1 MTKRIIAVG
10 VTLFGL
16 FVLTGRAET
25 TPDCELPRG
34 SRALW
39 DVKAAPYL
47 KIITMPPF
55 TVSLNTPPAAENAYG
70 TSA

>member
-1 MTKRIIAVG
+1 MARIVPLFFHLRNGNVTKIQKSIF
-10 VTLFGL
+10 VTFS
-16 FVLTGRAET
+16 
-25 TPDCELPRG
+25 PQH
-34 SRALW
+34 
-39 DVKAAPYL
+39 VKAAPYL